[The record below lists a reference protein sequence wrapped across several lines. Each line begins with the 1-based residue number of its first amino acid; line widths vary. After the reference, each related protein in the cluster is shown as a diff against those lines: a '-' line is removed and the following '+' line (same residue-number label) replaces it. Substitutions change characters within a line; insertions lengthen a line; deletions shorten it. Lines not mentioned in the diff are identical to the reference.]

1 MSGISVN
8 KEEIEFLINLL
19 NKYPL
24 ESIRSI
30 AKKENISYPKLK
42 KLFDKYYGPSKS
54 VHMVASISIAKL
66 GLMSYV
72 AFLSV
77 PRENI
82 KSTIAKMYRN
92 SFIPVAVPF
101 FGFING
107 VSTVMYVP
115 LEQRDKI
122 DELLSRYSP
131 NYEYYEV
138 YAYPSKKLEFGK
150 WEFSYDYALLLDIL
164 KRDARTPMKEI
175 EEALGKKRPTIR
187 YMINRLKELGILRG
201 FMTVVNEEAYNR
213 GFCGIARSLSKE
225 FLDKFKEHEI
235 MIGVIKPEGY
245 LIEWYFSS
253 EEDIYQKIL
262 EFSKYVD
269 RFGIYY
275 FDMFDFGIR
284 GFSFSKAVKKDRKG
298 YHSILDFD

>member
-82 KSTIAKMYRN
+82 KSTIAKMYR
-92 SFIPVAVPF
+92 
-101 FGFING
+101 
-107 VSTVMYVP
+107 
-115 LEQRDKI
+115 
-122 DELLSRYSP
+122 
-131 NYEYYEV
+131 
-138 YAYPSKKLEFGK
+138 
-150 WEFSYDYALLLDIL
+150 
-164 KRDARTPMKEI
+164 
-175 EEALGKKRPTIR
+175 
-187 YMINRLKELGILRG
+187 
-201 FMTVVNEEAYNR
+201 
-213 GFCGIARSLSKE
+213 
-225 FLDKFKEHEI
+225 
-235 MIGVIKPEGY
+235 
-245 LIEWYFSS
+245 
-253 EEDIYQKIL
+253 
-262 EFSKYVD
+262 
-269 RFGIYY
+269 
-275 FDMFDFGIR
+275 
-284 GFSFSKAVKKDRKG
+284 
-298 YHSILDFD
+298 